1 MPDKTPEQIAADE
14 AAATEAERIEA
25 ARQANKTANEQR
37 LARLN
42 GIADHA
48 DEEKEQ
54 DELVPLTD
62 EEWDQK
68 DRPDNARRKTRAELI
83 AEQDQEEEER
93 DAGLTEEQKEQR
105 AAARLI
111 LKGEQQDREMDEL
124 RDLGVEDVRESDA
137 GEREYQIKTTD
148 GKTVWL
154 SAEKIREAAARSAEP
169 EGGLPEGKQE
179 RKTATSQ
186 GPTPEQRAQARREAE
201 ARQAAETAAYKSKLK
216 DLYTRASM
224 GDEAAID
231 ELAEIQS
238 AASRV
243 TPDLL
248 RIVDERVDSRVQG
261 RTDFEKAV
269 DWFESEY
276 ATELAT
282 TRLKTYAA
290 RRDMAL
296 AAEHP
301 DMPARER
308 LKLVGDELRDL
319 RKDLGGAEPVRK
331 TPIQTKVARKQALPN
346 VRQAS
351 GRPQSEP
358 EADEVQST
366 SDAIANMAKS
376 RGQARP
382 IKH

>member
-1 MPDKTPEQIAADE
+1 MPDKTPEQLAADE
-14 AAATEAERIEA
+14 KAAQQAEREEA
-25 ARQANKTANEQR
+25 ARQANKNLNQQR
-37 LARLN
+37 LDRLN
-42 GIADHA
+42 AIADNA
-48 DEEKEQ
+48 DEEKAE

-68 DRPDNARRKTRAELI
+68 DRPDNKPAKTRAELI
-83 AEQDQEEEER
+83 AEQDAAEDAEES
-93 DAGLTEEQKEQR
+93 GLTDEKKEQR
-105 AAARLI
+105 ATARLI
-111 LKGEQQDREMDEL
+111 LKGEREDKEMDEL
-124 RDLGVEDVRESDA
+124 RDLGVEDVRETDA
-137 GEREYQIKTTD
+137 GDREYQIQTTD

-154 SAEKIREAAARSAEP
+154 SADKIREAAARSTEP
-169 EGGLPEGKQE
+169 DKDLSE
-179 RKTATSQ
+179 REDGSKTVTPQ

-201 ARQAAETAAYKSKLK
+201 ARQAAETAAYKTRLK

-248 RIVDERVDSRVQG
+248 RIVDERVDSRVLG

-269 DWFESEY
+269 EWFESEY
-276 ATELAT
+276 ATELST
-282 TRLKTYAA
+282 VRLKTLAA
-290 RRDMAL
+290 RRDKEL
-296 AAEHP
+296 ASEHP
-301 DMPARER
+301 DMRPRER
-308 LKLVGDELRDL
+308 LKLVGDEMRELR
-319 RKDLGGAEPVRK
+319 RDLGGAAPK
-331 TPIQTKVARKQALPN
+331 QKDLPSKLTRKQALPN

-351 GRPQSEP
+351 GRPQSDAEP
-358 EADEVQST
+358 DEVQT
-366 SDAIANMAKS
+366 TADAIAGLARS